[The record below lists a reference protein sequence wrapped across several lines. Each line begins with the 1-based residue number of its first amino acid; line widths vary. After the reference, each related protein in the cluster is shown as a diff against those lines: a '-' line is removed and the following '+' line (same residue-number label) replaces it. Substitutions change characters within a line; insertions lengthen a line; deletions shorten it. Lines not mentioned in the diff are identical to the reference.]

1 VLLKSCSVVSSVCPA
16 VNLKV
21 SAPAWAV
28 ARGSGAIRRARAF
41 PTRGRRSPRSSDRL
55 SMSVMDFL
63 LDFGYC
69 GFDVVTAKSDVFLLE
84 VDQRSPAD
92 GRADLG
98 PVKDC

>member
-1 VLLKSCSVVSSVCPA
+1 
-16 VNLKV
+16 
-21 SAPAWAV
+21 
-28 ARGSGAIRRARAF
+28 
-41 PTRGRRSPRSSDRL
+41 
-55 SMSVMDFL
+55 MDFL

-84 VDQRSPAD
+84 VDHRSPAD